1 MYRFFITPDQLEGPR
16 IRITG
21 EDVNHIKNVL
31 RMKHGEEIRISD
43 GTGRDYFCR
52 IESIETEQVTA
63 KIVREEQN
71 TTELP
76 SRIVLFQGL
85 PKGDK
90 MEWIIQ
96 KTVELGV
103 SEIVPVSC
111 RRCVVKLDPKKEEGK
126 LRRWNTISESAAKQ
140 SKRLIIPRVMP
151 VMTLKEAIAYGSS
164 LDIRLIPY
172 ENENGM
178 QNSGRLIKD
187 CVPGKSAG
195 ILIGPEGGFDGSEVE
210 YARACG
216 WNPIS
221 LGKRILRTETAGMML
236 LSVLMFRLETFE
248 TDNTGR

>member
-1 MYRFFITPDQLEGPR
+1 MYRFFITPDQLEGPC

-31 RMKHGEEIRISD
+31 RMKPGEEIRVSD

-63 KIVREEQN
+63 EIVREEQN

-96 KTVELGV
+96 KAVELGV
-103 SEIVPVSC
+103 GEIVPVSC

-140 SKRLIIPRVMP
+140 SKRLIIPRIMP
-151 VMTLKEAIAYGSS
+151 VMTLKEAIAYGGS

-178 QNSGRLIKD
+178 PNSGRLIKD
-187 CVPGKSAG
+187 CVPGKSIG

-248 TDNTGR
+248 SDNTER

>member
-1 MYRFFITPDQLEGPR
+1 MHRFFITPDQLEGPR

-31 RMKHGEEIRISD
+31 RMKPGEEIRISD

-52 IESIETEQVTA
+52 IESIETKQVTA
-63 KIVREEQN
+63 EIVREEQN

-96 KTVELGV
+96 KAVELGV
-103 SEIVPVSC
+103 GEIVPVSC
-111 RRCVVKLDPKKEEGK
+111 RRCVVKLDPKKEESK

-140 SKRLIIPRVMP
+140 SKRLIVPRVMP
-151 VMTLKEAIAYGSS
+151 VMTLKEAIAYGGS

-172 ENENGM
+172 EN
-178 QNSGRLIKD
+178 
-187 CVPGKSAG
+187 
-195 ILIGPEGGFDGSEVE
+195 
-210 YARACG
+210 
-216 WNPIS
+216 
-221 LGKRILRTETAGMML
+221 
-236 LSVLMFRLETFE
+236 
-248 TDNTGR
+248 